1 MNTEDLKLQKLRLE
15 MAANAIAQI
24 EIAQTLVKAN
34 QYDPECIA
42 IHSQAVEQYE
52 GLMKKIIITHQNK
65 LEIA

>member
-15 MAANAIAQI
+15 MAANALCQI
-24 EIAQTLVKAN
+24 EIAQVLVKQN

-52 GLMKKIIITHQNK
+52 GIMKSIIDKHNHK
-65 LEIA
+65 LEVA